1 MRFCDECEGIDG
13 ATTAEPLNDPWFE
26 LRYLLTAIDSH
37 RLETDSPTGADERLY
52 WAAKLT
58 RKRVA

>member
-1 MRFCDECEGIDG
+1 MN
-13 ATTAEPLNDPWFE
+13 EPLNDPWFE